1 MTKQTHDDTRASGED
16 IRKRQRDEGTVD
28 TDLPIGE
35 PQDPAPEESQFLPD
49 TGASTPNPP
58 PRNPQDT
65 IDEAR
70 DGFMNRYPSSEED
83 R

>member
-1 MTKQTHDDTRASGED
+1 MSDHRQDDTRTSGED
-16 IRKRQRDEGTVD
+16 LRKRDEHTVD

-35 PQDPAPEESQFLPD
+35 PQDPAPEESEFLPN

-58 PRNPQDT
+58 ERNPQDT
-65 IDEAR
+65 IEEAR

-83 R
+83 H